1 MNKKQNE
8 KILYLIH
15 SVLSLSE
22 EKIKFSS
29 LPPALKTDHNYKL
42 ILKPKIDK
50 VKNLFIEAGFEGS
63 NFQSLL

>member
-22 EKIKFSS
+22 EKIKFSN
-29 LPPALKTDHNYKL
+29 LPPVLKTNHNYKL

-50 VKNLFIEAGFEGS
+50 VKKLFIDAGFEGS
-63 NFQSLL
+63 NFHSLL